1 MGLRLLE
8 SHSQNSLILASL
20 VKANLVGLRGLEPP
34 TLRLSGVRSNHLS
47 YKPMSF
53 SALVVGNYL
62 RPNFSSRPQAALKF
76 SLLSFFFKRKKVV
89 EMRRIELLTPCL
101 QGRCSPSW
109 ATPPFF
115 QQGSEAIPSL
125 FSPFWRYMFL
135 FRRKDKVRIFSRLL
149 PLLKL
154 SLPSFFL
161 ERKKVCAF

>member
-125 FSPFWRYMFL
+125 FSPFWRYIFL
-135 FRRKDKVRIFSRLL
+135 EDFIPSKLNNDSLLFKPDWPRLWIYLSRLMS
-149 PLLKL
+149 P
-154 SLPSFFL
+154 
-161 ERKKVCAF
+161 